1 MELGSAAMRGNTMH
15 DARRFPFAVSA
26 CVFSLLLWAC
36 AGNPAPRGG
45 LPTTP
50 GAGADPAST
59 QAAAAAVAA
68 GQAPVSQGPALPLD
82 ARVKRGVLPNGLTY
96 YVLPH
101 KKPEKRAQL
110 WLAVNAGSILEDD
123 DQQGLAHFLEHMGF
137 NGTKRFPKQDIV
149 NFVEKAGM
157 RFGPH
162 LNAYTSF
169 DETVYMLQVPTDAPE
184 LMDKGFQVLRDW
196 AGDVSLDSGEVE
208 KERGVVLEE
217 WRLGRG
223 AGMRLF
229 EKQGPV
235 IFSGSKYAKRLPIG
249 KPEIIKGAPRDTLA
263 RFYKDWYRPDL
274 MAVIAVGDFDGAAVE
289 KQIAAEF
296 GSLPRPATP
305 RPRALEQLPRHGE
318 TLVTIETDP
327 EMPMTTVG
335 ILNKLPARPKRSEAD
350 YRRMLAEQLYHSMLN
365 GRLDELRRKPD
376 APFVQAGSG
385 TSGMVRSADVFSLQA
400 VAKEGKVE
408 AAAEAL
414 LEELARVER
423 HGFTNTE
430 LDRAKKRLLRSARQ
444 AVTERDKQEARQ
456 FTAEIVRH
464 FLQEETMPG
473 PEGELVLT
481 EKLLPSY
488 TAAELSQLAKGWV
501 SGASRVVS
509 IQGPDKMKKPEASQ
523 IQAIAQAVEK
533 KDIKAY
539 DDAQSAAPLLAAAPK
554 PGKVV
559 ATRTVPEVGVTE
571 WKLSNGAKVVIKPTN
586 FKNDEFRISGFSP
599 GGHSLV
605 KDADYDSAR
614 FSGDIV
620 QQAGLGPMDAVS
632 LRKALSGKIVYVNS
646 FVGELEEYVGAGGS
660 PEDMQTAFEL
670 IYLAF
675 TAPRKD
681 EGSFKSWQQ
690 RETEQVRNRRLSPER
705 VFQEDM
711 QLFMS
716 QNHRRRQPTT
726 PEVVEKVSLERAL
739 AVYQDRFKEAG
750 DFTFVI
756 VGNVDLDKLR
766 PLVETYLASL
776 PARGRKERWRDINVK
791 WPRGK
796 QSKTVVKGTEPKS
809 RVMLSFLGNETWS
822 REKQDDMEMLSQV
835 LQIRLRETLR
845 EEMGGVYGV
854 GAGGGIS
861 RRPKQRYTFTVSFG
875 CAPENVDKLK
885 QKVLDE
891 IAALQKNGIG
901 EDYLDKVRQTRKRQH
916 EINMKENG
924 FWQSELEDAWRYGED
939 PKKIPEIDPWI
950 ARVSSDRVKAAARRY
965 LHLDAYVQ
973 GTLNP
978 EPGAKP
984 ATPPPPAKPATPPPA
999 ASRPPA
1005 PSGPATATAAGGR

>member
-1 MELGSAAMRGNTMH
+1 MREPTYRNG
-15 DARRFPFAVSA
+15 RPGRLR
-26 CVFSLLLWAC
+26 SLVCFVLPLALAAC

-45 LPTTP
+45 TP
-50 GAGADPAST
+50 LAAASGADPAST

-68 GQAPVSQGPALPLD
+68 GDTPVSQGPALPLD

-101 KKPEKRAQL
+101 RKPEKRAQL
-110 WLAVNAGSILEDD
+110 WLAVNTGSILEDD

-137 NGTKRFPKQDIV
+137 NGTRRFPKQDIV

-169 DETVYMLQVPTDAPE
+169 DETVYMLQVPTDTPE

-196 AGDVSLDSGEVE
+196 AGDLTLDPAEVD

-235 IFSGSKYAKRLPIG
+235 IFSGSKYANRLPIG
-249 KPEIIKGAPRDTLA
+249 KPDIIKGAPRDTVA

-274 MAVIAVGDFDGAAVE
+274 MAVVAVGDFDGPAVE
-289 KQIAAEF
+289 KKIAAEF
-296 GSLPRPATP
+296 GTLPKPSSP
-305 RPRALEQLPRHGE
+305 RPRALEGLPRHAE
-318 TLVTIETDP
+318 TLVTIETDA
-327 EMPMTTVG
+327 EMPNTSVS
-335 ILNKLPARPKRSEAD
+335 IYNKLPVRPKRSEAD
-350 YRRMLAEQLYHSMLN
+350 YRRMLAEQLYHGMLN
-365 GRLDELRRKPD
+365 SRLDELRRKPD
-376 APFVQAGSG
+376 APFVGAASGMGS
-385 TSGMVRSADVFSLQA
+385 MVRSADMFSLWA
-400 VAKEGKVE
+400 NAKEGKVE

-423 HGFTNTE
+423 HGFTTTE
-430 LDRAKKRLLRSARQ
+430 LERAKKRLLRSARQ
-444 AVTERDKQEARQ
+444 AVVERDKQEARQ
-456 FTAEIVRH
+456 FSAEIVRH

-473 PEGELVLT
+473 PEGELALT

-488 TAAELSQLAKGWV
+488 TAEELSQLAKGWV
-501 SGASRVVS
+501 AGSSRVIA
-509 IQGPDKMKKPEASQ
+509 IQGPDKMKKPEKAQ
-523 IQAIAQAVEK
+523 IQAIAQAVDK
-533 KDIKAY
+533 KDIKPY
-539 DDAQSAAPLLAAAPK
+539 DDAQSAAPLLAGVPK
-554 PGKVV
+554 AGKVV
-559 ATRTVPEVGVTE
+559 ATRTIAEVGVTE
-571 WKLSNGAKVVIKPTN
+571 WKLSNGAKVVVKPTT
-586 FKNDEFRISGFSP
+586 FKNDEVRIAGFSP

-605 KDADYDSAR
+605 KDTDYDSAR

-646 FVGELEEYVGAGGS
+646 FVGELEEYAGAGGS
-660 PEDMQTAFEL
+660 PEDIKTMFEL
-670 IYLAF
+670 LYLAF

-681 EGSFKSWQQ
+681 EASFKSWQQ

-750 DFTFVI
+750 DFTFVV
-756 VGNVDLDKLR
+756 VGNVELDKLK

-776 PARGRKERWRDINVK
+776 PAAGRKERWRDINVR

-809 RVMLSFLGNETWS
+809 RVMLAFLGDETWS
-822 REKQDDMEMLSQV
+822 RDKQDDMDMLSQV

-861 RRPKQRYTFTVSFG
+861 RRPKQRYTFTVNFG

-885 QKVLDE
+885 AKVLEE

-901 EDYLDKVRQTRKRQH
+901 EEYLEKIRQTRRRQH

-939 PKKIPEIDPWI
+939 PRKILEIEPWI
-950 ARVSSDRVKAAARRY
+950 ARVSSARVKAAARRY
-965 LHLDAYVQ
+965 LRLDAYVQ

-978 EPGAKP
+978 ESGAR
-984 ATPPPPAKPATPPPA
+984 PA
-999 ASRPPA
+999 APA
-1005 PSGPATATAAGGR
+1005 AAAAPATATGAGGR